1 MQDSMRTHAV
11 RGKTK
16 MLNAAAH
23 AQAVPERNKAAL
35 RKNIHHASFPG
46 ATGSQSIPVR
56 LRLKRHPPSM
66 PLPMN
71 GQCETG
77 SRPWRIWVVGAIR
90 LAANAVYLHAVH
102 WNSDGQARFV
112 LKNEFFIFNAFIH
125 LLKTTRFIDSESFIK
140 IENIFF
146 QPPRHRTIVTGVPT
160 LTVLKSGTQ
169 EERVM
174 RMHPCDW
181 GVWKTGPTCMPMPLS
196 VSRMK

>member
-1 MQDSMRTHAV
+1 MDNV
-11 RGKTK
+11 KP
-16 MLNAAAH
+16 AAGH
-23 AQAVPERNKAAL
+23 GGFGLLGQYDLQQTPF
-35 RKNIHHASFPG
+35 IFMPFTG
-46 ATGSQSIPVR
+46 IAT
-56 LRLKRHPPSM
+56 
-66 PLPMN
+66 
-71 GQCETG
+71 
-77 SRPWRIWVVGAIR
+77 
-90 LAANAVYLHAVH
+90 
-102 WNSDGQARFV
+102 ARCV
-112 LKNEFFIFNAFIH
+112 LFKKNEFFIFNAFIH